1 MEDRMGRLR
10 DTTELLYRC
19 ILFVEREELF
29 LLGPKQ
35 ENPPPQARVEVGGG
49 EFNIRQSKNQY
60 VKQFDLHR
68 VIGAVSVPFLL
79 IVSLTGGLFVYD
91 KTIFGWFGAKATV
104 MPAKEKLISK
114 PLSGGKILL
123 DRLLHTAEK
132 EVPEGTIMQVR
143 IPEKVKQGKA
153 EGAIEIRMSRS
164 YDPGVDGPV

>member
-1 MEDRMGRLR
+1 MD
-10 DTTELLYRC
+10 
-19 ILFVEREELF
+19 LFSF
-29 LLGPKQ
+29 LLFYQGYIYGGRES
-35 ENPPPQARVEVGGG
+35 ENGCVDLLL
-49 EFNIRQSKNQY
+49 RQSRNQY

-104 MPAKEKLISK
+104 MPAKEQLISK
-114 PLSGGKILL
+114 PLSGGKLPL

-143 IPEKVKQGKA
+143 F
-153 EGAIEIRMSRS
+153 RRR
-164 YDPGVDGPV
+164 